1 LMFLFFL
8 AKYEQPIV
16 SHSQINWIA
25 PNLGR
30 EGQSLRKR
38 ERELQRGRESQTEPE
53 TVRDC

>member
-1 LMFLFFL
+1 MFLFFL

-53 TVRDC
+53 TVRD